1 MHKSNPNLAGIK
13 IAHDLEDF
21 QENQEIVLTLADK
34 QILQGNELEEEVDVL
49 ENYELKDKFENEFY
63 SDLKQKLKVYIF
75 LIFR

>member
-1 MHKSNPNLAGIK
+1 MRQNNPSLAGIK

-34 QILQGNELEEEVDVL
+34 PILHGNELEEELDVL

-63 SDLKQKLKVYIF
+63 SDLKKKLQVN
-75 LIFR
+75 